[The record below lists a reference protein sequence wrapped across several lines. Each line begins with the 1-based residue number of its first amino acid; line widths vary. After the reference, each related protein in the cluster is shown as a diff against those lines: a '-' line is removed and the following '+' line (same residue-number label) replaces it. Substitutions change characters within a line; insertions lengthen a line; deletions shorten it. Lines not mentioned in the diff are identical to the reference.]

1 MLLIYELKK
10 VISNAELTKLRLEEQ
25 LLVRQLEEFIFKNR
39 NKHTK
44 VLLEKRLKNIKA
56 EIYKIKRILASLAA

>member
-25 LLVRQLEEFIFKNR
+25 LLVRQLEEFIFK
-39 NKHTK
+39 K
-44 VLLEKRLKNIKA
+44 
-56 EIYKIKRILASLAA
+56 